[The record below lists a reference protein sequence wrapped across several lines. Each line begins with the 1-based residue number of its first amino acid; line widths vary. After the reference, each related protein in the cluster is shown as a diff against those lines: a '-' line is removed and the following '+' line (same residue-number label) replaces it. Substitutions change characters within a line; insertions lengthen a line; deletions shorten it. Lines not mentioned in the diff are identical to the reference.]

1 MRHGFLSSLG
11 MDAIV
16 VAIVASPACSS
27 GPGGPA
33 AHSDAIDARPGTPGV
48 TSAMGSGGATG
59 GEGEVG
65 SFPGNGTGGAGIGG
79 NRADAGW
86 TARDSSGHRAP
97 RGTGGT
103 TDAYASTS
111 ADAAGASDDARPDS
125 FGSSNVDGGGS
136 KDAVLLGQTDADHV
150 EDDATGVAF
159 EVGLT
164 DARGALPDVHRD
176 ADARALVE
184 DARTYGE
191 TSGPPA
197 TLASLTVRPLALSP
211 QFSPGI
217 HDYVVSCNSGT
228 NSLTV
233 AAAASS
239 GASVRLLKPTPSAG
253 AAAQNVS
260 LDLLEDQAV
269 VLEVS
274 GSGPSDQYW
283 VRCLPHDFPRI
294 KVTSH
299 PTPQGPTPGW
309 YLFANMDWSNNE
321 ASFAM
326 AVDVHGTPVWYH
338 RVATT
343 TGTLNVE
350 VLGRNAISF
359 TPKLGELFGT
369 LADGRYEIHD
379 LATSQVRHVQAVG
392 SPTDHHE
399 LRLLPNGNALVT
411 SYAITPGMDL
421 KGNGGFS
428 AGTTIADCAI
438 QEIDSSGAKV
448 WSWLASDHFDLGQEP
463 VDPEEDSINGGIVI
477 DPFHCNSI
485 DVDANGNL
493 LVSARHMDAVF
504 LVNKQTGKVVW
515 KMGGVAFNKD
525 GAQLIRIEGDP
536 QTAFHHQ
543 HDARLRP
550 NGNVSL
556 FDDQTNGEG
565 PARGVEYAIDFTTGI
580 ATVAW
585 QYRQTA
591 SSDAMGS
598 CRRYADGNTVIGWGS
613 IGSEA
618 GLVLS
623 EIDSLGNDVLDM
635 SFASGASSY
644 RAVKVTN
651 AEVDLGL
658 LRETAGMP

>member
-1 MRHGFLSSLG
+1 MQHGFISSLG
-11 MDAIV
+11 LDAIV
-16 VAIVASPACSS
+16 VAIVALPACSS
-27 GPGGPA
+27 GPGGSA
-33 AHSDAIDARPGTPGV
+33 SHTEAIDAFAGPPGV
-48 TSAMGSGGATG
+48 TNAMGPGGAHG
-59 GEGEVG
+59 GDGEVG
-65 SFPGNGTGGAGIGG
+65 TFPGNGTGDAGIGG

-86 TARDSSGHRAP
+86 TGRDSSGHRAP

-111 ADAAGASDDARPDS
+111 ADAASASDDARPDLLEFS
-125 FGSSNVDGGGS
+125 DVDGAGS
-136 KDAVLLGQTDADHV
+136 KDAALPRESDAKHV
-150 EDDATGVAF
+150 EDVATDVAF

-164 DARGALPDVHRD
+164 DARGGLSDVHRD
-176 ADARALVE
+176 ANGRALVE
-184 DARTYGE
+184 DARAYDE
-191 TSGPPA
+191 APGPPA
-197 TLASLTVRPLALSP
+197 TLASLTVKPLALSP

-217 HDYVVSCNSGT
+217 HDYFVSCNSGT

-239 GASVRLLKPTPSAG
+239 GASVRLLKPTPSAA
-253 AAAQNVS
+253 AAAQNLS

-326 AVDVHGTPVWYH
+326 AVDVRGTPVWYH

-343 TGTLNVE
+343 SGTLNVE
-350 VLGRNAISF
+350 VLEHNAISF
-359 TPKLGELFGT
+359 TPRLGELFGT
-369 LADGRYEIHD
+369 LANGRYEIHD
-379 LATSQVRHVQAVG
+379 LATSQVRYAQAVG

-399 LRLLPNGNALVT
+399 FRLLPNGHALVT
-411 SYAITPGMDL
+411 SYVITPGMDM

-428 AGTTIADCAI
+428 TGTTIADCAI
-438 QEIDSSGAKV
+438 QEIDSSGTKV
-448 WSWLASDHFDLGQEP
+448 WSWLASEHFDLGQEP

-485 DVDANGNL
+485 DVDGNGNL

-515 KMGGVAFNKD
+515 KMGGVAFNED

-565 PARGVEYAIDFTTGI
+565 PARGVEYAIDFTTGV

-591 SSDAMGS
+591 GSDAMGS

-613 IGSEA
+613 IGSA
-618 GLVLS
+618 PGLVLS

-644 RAVKVTN
+644 RAVKVTD

-658 LRETAGMP
+658 LRENAGLP